1 MGQTFT
7 PHTLGDM
14 SELRGKL
21 RKLEEILVDMGSTLV
36 AFSGG
41 VDSTFMLRV
50 ANNILGSKA
59 MAATAFSP
67 LWSSAEFEAAKGYA
81 SRLGIKQIVLNF
93 SDILDDKDF
102 SENPPN
108 RCYICKRGLFGRLM
122 RIASQHDLNC
132 VADGTNFSDARE
144 HRPGMQAAEEIGIR
158 SPLYEVKL
166 TKLDV
171 RKLLKE
177 MNLPTWDKP
186 SSSCLATR
194 FPYGTRITRKRL
206 AQVAKG
212 EEFLRGL
219 ALTQV
224 RLRYYEDTARIE
236 VDPAKIGVLINGNLR
251 RKIIDKFKELGYTY
265 ITLDLE
271 GYRPESMDETLKN
284 NIELS

>member
-7 PHTLGDM
+7 SHTLGGM
-14 SELRGKL
+14 SELRRKL

-41 VDSTFMLRV
+41 ADSTLMLRV
-50 ANNILGSKA
+50 AHDTLGPKA

-93 SDILDDKDF
+93 SDILNDEDF
-102 SENPPN
+102 SENPSN
-108 RCYICKRGLFGRLM
+108 RCYICKRELFGRLM
-122 RIASQHDLNC
+122 RIASQNDLSC
-132 VADGTNFSDARE
+132 VADGTNFGDARE
-144 HRPGMQAAEEIGIR
+144 HRPGMRAAEELGIR

-166 TKLDV
+166 TKSDV
-171 RKLLKE
+171 RKLLRE

-194 FPYGTRITRKRL
+194 FPYGTRIARERL
-206 AQVAKG
+206 AQVAEG
-212 EEFLRGL
+212 EEFLKGL
-219 ALTQV
+219 GLTQV
-224 RLRYYEDTARIE
+224 RLRYHGDTARIE
-236 VDPAKIGVLINGNLR
+236 VDPAKIGILINGDLR
-251 RKIIDKFKELGYTY
+251 RKIVDKFKELGYTY

-271 GYRPESMDETLKN
+271 GYRPGSMDETLKN

>member
-7 PHTLGDM
+7 LHTLGDM

-21 RKLEEILVDMGSTLV
+21 GKLGEILVDMGSTLV

-41 VDSTFMLRV
+41 ADSTLILRV
-50 ANNILGSKA
+50 AHDILGPKA
-59 MAATAFSP
+59 TAATAFSP
-67 LWSSAEFEAAKGYA
+67 LWSSAEFEGSKGYA

-93 SDILDDKDF
+93 SDILNDEDF

-132 VADGTNFSDARE
+132 VADGTNFGDARE
-144 HRPGMQAAEEIGIR
+144 HRPGMRAAEELGIR

-166 TKLDV
+166 TKSDV
-171 RKLLKE
+171 RKLLRE

-194 FPYGTRITRKRL
+194 FPYGTRITRERL
-206 AQVAKG
+206 AQVAEG
-212 EEFLRGL
+212 EEFLKALG
-219 ALTQV
+219 LTQV
-224 RLRYYEDTARIE
+224 RLRYHGDTARIE
-236 VDPAKIGVLINGNLR
+236 VDPTKVGILINGDLR
-251 RKIIDKFKELGYTY
+251 KKIVDKFKELGYTY
-265 ITLDLE
+265 ITLDLD
-271 GYRPESMDETLKN
+271 GYRPGSMDETLKN